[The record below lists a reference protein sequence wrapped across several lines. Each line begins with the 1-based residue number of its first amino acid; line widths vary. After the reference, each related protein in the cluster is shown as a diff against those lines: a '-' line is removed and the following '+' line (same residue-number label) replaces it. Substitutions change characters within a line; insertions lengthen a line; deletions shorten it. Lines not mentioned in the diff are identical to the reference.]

1 MYDCLC
7 WTGHDLSCFVS
18 GLGACFFLFFFSFDH
33 IPWLPLIFVPE
44 GKIFITWLWS
54 YLQEGLWS
62 GWMGGDT
69 ANVTGV

>member
-1 MYDCLC
+1 MLNWDTIY
-7 WTGHDLSCFVS
+7 HALSVVWVR
-18 GLGACFFLFFFSFDH
+18 AFFLFFFSFYH

-44 GKIFITWLWS
+44 SKIFITWLWS